1 MTLLRLSSRIC
12 SSLLSFSKKTFCR
25 FGLPAT
31 KSCTIDSYLTAH
43 RQGGHRNY
51 SNYRFLDFTD
61 YRSARNDR
69 GAECHPELVSGSL
82 RENTRFRLGG
92 RNDGERIGMTR
103 RGNTNKLQIPLRR
116 LADPNDNA
124 KMDSRLRGNDRG
136 ESGMARRNWI
146 PAFAGMT
153 MRGGMTEKNKSHF

>member
-1 MTLLRLSSRIC
+1 
-12 SSLLSFSKKTFCR
+12 
-25 FGLPAT
+25 
-31 KSCTIDSYLTAH
+31 
-43 RQGGHRNY
+43 
-51 SNYRFLDFTD
+51 
-61 YRSARNDR
+61 
-69 GAECHPELVSGSL
+69 
-82 RENTRFRLGG
+82 
-92 RNDGERIGMTR
+92 MTR